1 METFQFDWLG
11 YLRNMAFLIIL
22 LGVMSYV
29 LVKLKTRGTGQNG
42 PAVKLPFLNFTE
54 SKGFEN
60 TSIEVIERKSLEARK
75 QIYLVRIFDDQ
86 YWLIGTT
93 DTQIEALGQIQ
104 PPKRQAEAK
113 PPFSDYLE
121 DHEIQQLD

>member
-22 LGVMSYV
+22 LGIMSYV
-29 LVKLKTRGTGQNG
+29 LVKLKTRGTGQLG
-42 PAVKLPFLNFTE
+42 SAVKLPFLNFAE
-54 SKGFEN
+54 SKTFDN
-60 TSIEVIERKSLEARK
+60 SSIEVIERKSLEARK
-75 QIYLVRIFDDQ
+75 QIYLVRIFEDQ

-104 PPKRQAEAK
+104 PPKRQTEAK

-121 DHEIQQLD
+121 DHEI